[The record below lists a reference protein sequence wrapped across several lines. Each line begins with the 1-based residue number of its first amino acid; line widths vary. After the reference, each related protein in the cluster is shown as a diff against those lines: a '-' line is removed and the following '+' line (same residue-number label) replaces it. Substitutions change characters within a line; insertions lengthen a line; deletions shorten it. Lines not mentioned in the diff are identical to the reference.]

1 MFRKAASRL
10 AGGTVGY
17 VGCAALHNTISP
29 LHVVWD
35 LDETLISSERI
46 DNKWRADQAMQILRL
61 SSSECEHVDDDAL
74 HFIFND
80 KAERGAST
88 ESVKRFTGLPPERVD
103 GRVRGLRGERRSV
116 ARGDRF
122 KPLRQDRSG
131 PALFRQGTQSS
142 HDATCSPRRQP
153 PVLPLHT
160 TREWHL
166 GARLMTHPPGSS
178 GMGGRLRACSR
189 AYAVRAS
196 KQARQARWPLEP
208 RLFSGEVVGGG
219 TAFDSNGDASS
230 KPRMKTRKTVA
241 ALRRRRTEE
250 ENEVADRMAVRH
262 KLLVA
267 AFPEDDR
274 SGKRR
279 RRDTRIRELA
289 ERAKSD
295 GGAALLVV
303 DPKNI
308 KAARVPI
315 DIDFPVVT
323 AGKCGRS
330 RRGEPARAEPRPAH
344 DGHFGPTRGRRRDA
358 IGSWLLYRPCCAGWF
373 RTCAGCCRASRSAAA
388 RRPRGA
394 CLGSGGAKL
403 FNTRS

>member
-46 DNKWRADQAMQILRL
+46 DNKWRADQSMQILRL

-74 HFIFND
+74 HFISTIRPNAARVLNILNALPGCRQSVSTAASAGYAANVVQLLEEATGAQLFD
-80 KAERGAST
+80 KIEADQPSSGKALTIFSPLRRG
-88 ESVKRFTGLPPERVD
+88 VLID
-103 GRVRGLRGERRSV
+103 NRRSCHSTQPGNGIWV
-116 ARGDRF
+116 PDYDASAR
-122 KPLRQDRSG
+122 
-131 PALFRQGTQSS
+131 
-142 HDATCSPRRQP
+142 
-153 PVLPLHT
+153 VLEL
-160 TREWHL
+160 
-166 GARLMTHPPGSS
+166 A
-178 GMGGRLRACSR
+178 GG
-189 AYAVRAS
+189 AYALGGAYEVRAS
-196 KQARQARWPLEP
+196 KQARLARWPLEP

-219 TAFDSNGDASS
+219 TAFDSNGDATS

-267 AFPEDDR
+267 AFADDKSR
-274 SGKRR
+274 KRR
-279 RRDTRIRELA
+279 TTRIRELA

-308 KAARVPI
+308 KAARVPG
-315 DIDFPVVT
+315 DVDFPVVT
-323 AGKCGRS
+323 AG
-330 RRGEPARAEPRPAH
+330 
-344 DGHFGPTRGRRRDA
+344 
-358 IGSWLLYRPCCAGWF
+358 
-373 RTCAGCCRASRSAAA
+373 SAAA
-388 RRPRGA
+388 LAVANPHARNHDPRTTVTSAQLVPPRDDVLVSVLYRLLLCWLVPDVRWVLPGVEERF
-394 CLGSGGAKL
+394 GSAPAPGRVPGIQ
-403 FNTRS
+403 